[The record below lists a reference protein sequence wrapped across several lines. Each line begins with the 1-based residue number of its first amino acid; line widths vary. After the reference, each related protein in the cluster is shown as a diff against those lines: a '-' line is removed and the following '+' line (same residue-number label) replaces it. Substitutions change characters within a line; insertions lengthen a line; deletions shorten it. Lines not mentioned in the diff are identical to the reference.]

1 MYVNLKLWVQQL
13 SWIFKTFLL
22 YLSGHMKDLKNWKVK
37 LCVGFF
43 VFMLE
48 GLKAFEE
55 SLMINA
61 KGQGQGFEIGGD

>member
-1 MYVNLKLWVQQL
+1 
-13 SWIFKTFLL
+13 
-22 YLSGHMKDLKNWKVK
+22 MKDLKNWKVK

-43 VFMLE
+43 VFMLV